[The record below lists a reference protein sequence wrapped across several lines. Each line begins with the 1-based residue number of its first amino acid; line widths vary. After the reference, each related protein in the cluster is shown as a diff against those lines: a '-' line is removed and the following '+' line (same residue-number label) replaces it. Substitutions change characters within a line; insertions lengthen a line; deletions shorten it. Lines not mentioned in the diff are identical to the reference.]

1 MVEIIVTSIGVL
13 MSVGYYPQAYKIYKN
28 KSAKDIS
35 VPTYIIFSIGTF
47 VWTMY
52 GFYLNDLPIILSFVI
67 GVVGSWI
74 VLGLTLYYRKMQV

>member
-1 MVEIIVTSIGVL
+1 

-35 VPTYIIFSIGTF
+35 VPTYAIFSIGTF
-47 VWTMY
+47 VWTLY

-67 GVVGSWI
+67 GVAGSWA
-74 VLGLTLYYRKMQV
+74 VLGLTLYYRKSRI